1 MDFGLPFLDIWT
13 LLRHLLSM
21 LAAYALAM
29 PLAWEREQKDGTA
42 GLRTFP
48 LVALTACAFLLLGQ
62 RIFPESSAAQGRL
75 VAGLITGIGFIGG
88 GAILKG
94 DGKVQGTATAT
105 AIWSTGGIGAA
116 VAYDAYDIALLLTG
130 LGYVTFRLMRRVKKE
145 AGTIPSE
152 DQESEDQEEGA
163 SAGS

>member
-1 MDFGLPFLDIWT
+1 MDLGLPFLDFGT
-13 LLRHLLSM
+13 LLRHLLSL
-21 LAAYALAM
+21 LAAYALTM
-29 PLAWEREQKDGTA
+29 PLAWEREQQDGSA

-48 LVALTACAFLLLGQ
+48 LVALTSCAFLLLGQ
-62 RIFPESSAAQGRL
+62 RVFADSSAAQGRL

-94 DGKVQGTATAT
+94 DGKVRGTATAT

-116 VAYDAYDIALLLTG
+116 VAYEAYDIALLLAG

-145 AGTIPSE
+145 AGTIPPE
-152 DQESEDQEEGA
+152 DQDEGA